1 MRNKDLHDLL
11 GGLAMLAIGAF
22 AAIYAYQNLE
32 IGELARMGPGFFP
45 LVLGSALAV
54 LGLLIALPAF
64 FRPNAGPFDIDFKAL
79 FFVTLALLTFAFL
92 LRPLGILITSLL
104 MVLVSTLPLSLETA
118 SWKTRI
124 LTGLGVAAV
133 TWVVFILGLGM
144 NLPTWPWSH

>member
-1 MRNKDLHDLL
+1 
-11 GGLAMLAIGAF
+11 
-22 AAIYAYQNLE
+22 
-32 IGELARMGPGFFP
+32 MGPGFFP

-64 FRPNAGPFDIDFKAL
+64 FRPGAGPLDIDFKAL
-79 FFVTLALLTFAFL
+79 FFVTVALLLFAFL
-92 LRPLGILITSLL
+92 LRPLGILITSVL
-104 MVLVSTLPLSLETA
+104 MVMVSTLPLSLATA

-124 LTGLGVAAV
+124 FTALGVAVV

>member
-1 MRNKDLHDLL
+1 MLNKDLQDLI
-11 GGLAMLAIGAF
+11 GGLAMLAIGSF

-45 LVLGSALAV
+45 IVLGSALAV

-64 FRPNAGPFDIDFKAL
+64 FRPGAGPLGIDFKAL
-79 FFVTLALLTFAFL
+79 FFVTVALLLFAFL
-92 LRPLGILITSLL
+92 LRPIGLFLTSMV
-104 MVLVSTLPLSLETA
+104 MVLVSTLPLSL
-118 SWKTRI
+118 SSVNVKTRL
-124 LTGLGVAAV
+124 LTALGVAVV

>member
-1 MRNKDLHDLL
+1 MLNKDLQDLI
-11 GGLAMLAIGAF
+11 GGIAMLAIGSF

-45 LVLGSALAV
+45 IVLGSALAV

-64 FRPNAGPFDIDFKAL
+64 FRRASGPLEIDFKSL
-79 FFVTLALLTFAFL
+79 FFVTLSLLMFAFL
-92 LRPLGILITSLL
+92 LRPLGILITSVL
-104 MVLVSTLPLSLETA
+104 MVLVSTLPLSLATVG
-118 SWKTRI
+118 WKTRI

>member
-1 MRNKDLHDLL
+1 MLNKDLQDLI

-32 IGELARMGPGFFP
+32 IGELSRMGPGFFP
-45 LVLGSALAV
+45 LVLGAALAV

-64 FRPNAGPFDIDFKAL
+64 FRPNAGPLGIDFKAL
-79 FFVTLALLTFAFL
+79 FFVTVALLLFAFL
-92 LRPLGILITSLL
+92 LRPLGILITSVL
-104 MVLVSTLPLSLETA
+104 MVMVSTLPLSLATA

-124 LTGLGVAAV
+124 FTALGVAVV

>member
-1 MRNKDLHDLL
+1 MLNKDLQDLI

-22 AAIYAYQNLE
+22 AAVYAYQNLE

>member
-1 MRNKDLHDLL
+1 MLNKDLQDLI

-22 AAIYAYQNLE
+22 AALYAWQNLE

-45 LVLGSALAV
+45 LVLGSILAV

-64 FRPNAGPFDIDFKAL
+64 FRPGSGPLGIDFKAL
-79 FFVTLALLTFAFL
+79 FFVTLALLLFAFL
-92 LRPLGILITSLL
+92 LRPLGVLLTSMV
-104 MVLVSTLPLSLETA
+104 MVLVSTLPLPLSA
-118 SWKTRI
+118 VGWKTRA
-124 LTGLGVAAV
+124 LTALGVAAV

>member
-1 MRNKDLHDLL
+1 MLNKDLQDII

-22 AAIYAYQNLE
+22 AALYAYQNLE
-32 IGELARMGPGFFP
+32 FGTLSRMGPGFFP
-45 LVLGSALAV
+45 LVLGSVLAV

-64 FRPNAGPFDIDFKAL
+64 FRPGAGPLEIDFKAL
-79 FFVTLALLTFAFL
+79 FFVTLALLSFAFL
-92 LRPLGILITSLL
+92 LRPLGILITSVL
-104 MVLVSTLPLSLETA
+104 MVLVSTLPLPRATA

-124 LTGLGVAAV
+124 LTGLGVAVV